1 MYGLYQIVIFTIF
14 DILNTLKSPFFIL
27 VFGIIYF
34 QYYQIGKVEKQYL
47 GFKKSPLLKAI
58 TSTFFG
64 ILGGVITTVVFL
76 YLGVVAI
83 PMDYLYILFVVI
95 ILSFFDS
102 RFMCFSYG
110 GAVVSL
116 ANLIFGYPK
125 IEISQVMSVVAV
137 LHIVESLLILVD
149 GWRSKMPL
157 YFERQHITVG
167 GFKMN
172 RFWPVPFV
180 IFIGDGLI
188 HPITLMAI
196 LSYGDYS
203 ISSFPKRKAARTS
216 VILLIYSV
224 ILLYISKTARTL
236 FAAPIFA
243 LLGHEFIIHINKRK
257 EAKKEPIFVPLEK
270 GVKVLEVVPGS
281 IGHKLGLKIGD
292 VILRINGVEVND
304 ARDLE
309 DFMRLDFNKLK
320 IEYFNMKSGL
330 RTKAYYGKK
339 KPLGLIIV
347 PRDF

>member
-1 MYGLYQIVIFTIF
+1 MYGLYQIIIFTII

-27 VFGIIYF
+27 VFSIICF
-34 QYYQIGKVEKQYL
+34 QYYQISKMEKKYL
-47 GFKKSPLLKAI
+47 GYKKSLLMKAI
-58 TSTFFG
+58 VSTFFG
-64 ILGGVITTVVFL
+64 ILGGIITTVAFL

-83 PMDYLYILFVVI
+83 PKDYLYILFVVI
-95 ILSFFDS
+95 ILSFFNP

-110 GAVVSL
+110 GGIVFLSSL
-116 ANLIFGYPK
+116 ILGFPK

-149 GWRSKMPL
+149 GWRHKLPI
-157 YFERQHITVG
+157 YFESKNRTVG
-167 GFKMN
+167 GYMMN

-203 ISSFPKRKAARTS
+203 ISSFPKIKAAKTS
-216 VILLIYSV
+216 FVLLIYSI
-224 ILLYISKTARTL
+224 ILLYISKTVDNL
-236 FAAPIFA
+236 FIAPIFA
-243 LLGHEFIIHINKRK
+243 LLGHELIIFINKSKERK
-257 EAKKEPIFVPLEK
+257 KQPIFIPLDK
-270 GVKVLEVVPGS
+270 GVRVLEIIPGT
-281 IGHKLGLKIGD
+281 IGHKVGIKIGD
-292 VILRINGVEVND
+292 IILRINGVEINNEK
-304 ARDLE
+304 DLE
-309 DFMRLDFNKLK
+309 DFMMIDFNRLK

-330 RTKAYYGKK
+330 NTRNYYGKK